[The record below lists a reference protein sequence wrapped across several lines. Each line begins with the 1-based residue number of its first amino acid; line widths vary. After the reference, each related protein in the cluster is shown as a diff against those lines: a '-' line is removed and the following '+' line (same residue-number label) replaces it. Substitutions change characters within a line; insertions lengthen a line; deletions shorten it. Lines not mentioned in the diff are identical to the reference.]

1 MLDLINKHIDNDLSF
16 LHGKKL
22 LVCVSGGIDSV
33 VLLHLLNKMNYKIGV
48 AHCNFKLRHKESD
61 DDSFFVENLCNKI
74 SLIRRN
80 FYMFDILSKIL
91 HRLLTRSSIP
101 STLIAP

>member
-48 AHCNFKLRHKESD
+48 AI
-61 DDSFFVENLCNKI
+61 V
-74 SLIRRN
+74 
-80 FYMFDILSKIL
+80 ILN
-91 HRLLTRSSIP
+91 
-101 STLIAP
+101 